1 MIKELLF
8 AIVKCSLLLQKIGM
22 WVTIR
27 ETNIF
32 APENG
37 WLGDDPFLFGFR
49 PIFTGKLLGLGRG
62 TRTHHT
68 DFLAYS
74 MQPLLPSTIHCQ
86 AAQRKNITFPPVGK
100 RHFFQP
106 TPNSLMS
113 FADWILVVPNFPTRL
128 VSFWRC
134 ILLKV
139 VWFISFKSRKH
150 IYLLRQ
156 IFLYHSKTWI
166 FGGDSLTNN
175 HLGWRVLGLLW
186 LSSCFYQQPQLAR
199 PSLTHRSL
207 SERAIFFAGAW
218 HVTRF
223 GGV

>member
-1 MIKELLF
+1 
-8 AIVKCSLLLQKIGM
+8 
-22 WVTIR
+22 
-27 ETNIF
+27 
-32 APENG
+32 
-37 WLGDDPFLFGFR
+37 
-49 PIFTGKLLGLGRG
+49 
-62 TRTHHT
+62 
-68 DFLAYS
+68 

-86 AAQRKNITFPPVGK
+86 AAQRKNIPFPPVGK

-106 TPNSLMS
+106 TPNPTHWCLLLTGYLLCPFSDAAG
-113 FADWILVVPNFPTRL
+113 FILKEHFVEGRL
-128 VSFWRC
+128 
-134 ILLKV
+134 IYQLQ
-139 VWFISFKSRKH
+139 IRKH
-150 IYLLRQ
+150 IYLSRQ